1 MNKNILLAVLLVLF
15 ATAFVACDTQTTEGG
30 DETTTATQDAEASAQ
45 EVAASAETTEFDKQ
59 QEAFHTF
66 MAGTFHPAEE
76 DDLAPL
82 REQHAEMV
90 AAAETWAKTDIPAK
104 YADKNLDQQLEELVA
119 GSKEIS
125 KMVEAG
131 AEDAELKQAIFDL
144 HDVFH
149 GIMGACRDAE
159 EHGKHEKHH
168 GEHDG
173 EGHQKHKKEM
183 H

>member
-1 MNKNILLAVLLVLF
+1 MKKNIFLAVFLILSG
-15 ATAFVACDTQTTEGG
+15 TAFVACDSSANAGG
-30 DETTTATQDAEASAQ
+30 DEATTQETEASAQ
-45 EVAASAETTEFDKQ
+45 EVAATEEATAFDEQ

-82 REQHAEMV
+82 REQHADMV
-90 AAAETWAKTDIPAK
+90 TAAEDWADTEIPAK
-104 YADKNLDQQLEELVA
+104 YADKDLTPQLEELVA
-119 GSKEIS
+119 GTKEIS
-125 KMVEAG
+125 KMVEND
-131 AEDAELKQAIFDL
+131 AEDTELKQAIFDL

-159 EHGKHEKHH
+159 KHGMHKKEHPDGKGK
-168 GEHDG
+168 
-173 EGHQKHKKEM
+173 QKHKKDM